1 MFRQFCIGA
10 SVLLLAGC
18 ANHQPT
24 KQAAMGL
31 PGFMN
36 ETDTIETQRPALPVT
51 HFIRWSQ
58 DDRLEGAVELD
69 YIAGMSQRDYLFE
82 EPNQELFRPM
92 ISRALTQSGLRA
104 RTGAGARYAL
114 QIEFTTLDTDAFGRH
129 FAGRTDAIYRLVDR
143 RTGETVY
150 ESTIGS
156 RFIAAYPG
164 LNEDDASFAYDV
176 SAPGVIGATKAFGAF
191 TLYEGGLVEL
201 WNNNQKLQDFFGGD
215 SISEVSQAGWN
226 DTYQAYAWV
235 TGISALSGPTL
246 VALGQMNPLNYM
258 SLQLEPRGER
268 PGFTQSRHGNLTER
282 GMGSRSARKRANQL
296 NSHLLAQSLTYF
308 LMDLS
313 EAENVRLTRLV
324 ACDDAPSSTDEIIE
338 AIRKREQIITDDC
351 TQYTTSPHYRGVG
364 ITQYE

>member
-1 MFRQFCIGA
+1 MSRNLIAILRGIKPDEALSITQALIEAGITAIEVPLNSPQPFDSIAAMVREFGSDALIGA
-10 SVLLLAGC
+10 GTVLSEKDVTDVARAGGKLIVSPNC
-18 ANHQPT
+18 D
-24 KQAAMGL
+24 AA
-31 PGFMN
+31 
-36 ETDTIETQRPALPVT
+36 
-51 HFIRWSQ
+51 
-58 DDRLEGAVELD
+58 
-69 YIAGMSQRDYLFE
+69 
-82 EPNQELFRPM
+82 
-92 ISRALTQSGLRA
+92 
-104 RTGAGARYAL
+104 
-114 QIEFTTLDTDAFGRH
+114 
-129 FAGRTDAIYRLVDR
+129 
-143 RTGETVY
+143 
-150 ESTIGS
+150 
-156 RFIAAYPG
+156 
-164 LNEDDASFAYDV
+164 
-176 SAPGVIGATKAFGAF
+176 VIGATKAFGAF